1 VNRSAVL
8 SACVPRRAER
18 SERRAERSERRA
30 ERSRLAATHGV
41 RLQHTALELVS
52 PSPLDEDGRTPLREL
67 GSESLLLSP
76 LLTAQ
81 SARAEARLQP
91 NEHPERRVPVGRG
104 ERRRGEHLHAAE
116 GCSRKSLP
124 SAAYLM
130 RGAITDH
137 QVPSDAIS

>member
-91 NEHPERRVPVGRG
+91 NEHPERRVPDEGSNHRPSG
-104 ERRRGEHLHAAE
+104 AIRCNQLMSLRRG
-116 GCSRKSLP
+116 
-124 SAAYLM
+124 AYLM